1 MWFSVAVIESLDMW
15 DSTPLI
21 FTGFTIVMI
30 TVFAC
35 LSFLGVPFL
44 PYPGMALFWCVTF
57 IPTLLIDTAA
67 LLRHA
72 HKNKDMRK

>member
-1 MWFSVAVIESLDMW
+1 VAVIESLDVW

-67 LLRHA
+67 LLRHL
-72 HKNKDMRK
+72 HRMMN

>member
-1 MWFSVAVIESLDMW
+1 MAVVDSLGAW

-21 FTGFTIVMI
+21 FTGFTIFMI

-35 LSFLGVPFL
+35 LSFLGVSFL
-44 PYPGMALFWCVTF
+44 PYPGMTLFWCVTF

-67 LLRHA
+67 LLRHL
-72 HKNKDMRK
+72 HRMMN

>member
-1 MWFSVAVIESLDMW
+1 MWFSVAVVESLDVW
-15 DSTPLI
+15 GSTPLI

-44 PYPGMALFWCVTF
+44 PYPGMTLFWCVTF
-57 IPTLLIDTAA
+57 IPTLIIDTAA

-72 HKNKDMRK
+72 KGEEI